1 MSTRDV
7 PQETPSLFDATLTA
21 RVPDVLE
28 PVWSEKGPEKLAK
41 DFVRWC
47 FSFGSD
53 FRNSPDVTNLRYW
66 AQKTKL
72 KIDENDEA
80 QILAT
85 ARPLFFKRIEQITRK
100 SEASN

>member
-7 PQETPSLFDATLTA
+7 SQHARTLFDAPLTPE
-21 RVPDVLE
+21 VPSVLA
-28 PVWSEKGPEKLAK
+28 PAWNEKGTEKLAK

-47 FSFGSD
+47 FSFGND

-66 AQKTKL
+66 AQKTKS
-72 KIDENDEA
+72 KIGESDEA
-80 QILAT
+80 EILGT
-85 ARPLFFKRIEQITRK
+85 ARLLFFKRIEQLTRK

>member
-7 PQETPSLFDATLTA
+7 SQETPLLFDALPA
-21 RVPDVLE
+21 APVPNVLE
-28 PVWSEKGPEKLAK
+28 VRMSEKGTDKLAR

-66 AQKTKL
+66 ARKTKS
-72 KIDENDEA
+72 KVKDKEEPE
-80 QILAT
+80 ILEI
-85 ARPLFFKRIEQITRK
+85 ARPLFLKRIEQLARK
-100 SEASN
+100 AEAAN